1 MEIKIVENAP
11 INNLPSVAQDLKNML
26 VILFNERNIEDDA
39 LFLDKERVFKNRKYE
54 HPFFPNETEIKNA
67 LNAIRTN
74 CVRFCK
80 EISSNHSVT
89 MRSAFDKEGH
99 FEGVYIKFKTTGDK

>member
-54 HPFFPNETEIKNA
+54 HPFFPNETEI
-67 LNAIRTN
+67 
-74 CVRFCK
+74 
-80 EISSNHSVT
+80 
-89 MRSAFDKEGH
+89 
-99 FEGVYIKFKTTGDK
+99 